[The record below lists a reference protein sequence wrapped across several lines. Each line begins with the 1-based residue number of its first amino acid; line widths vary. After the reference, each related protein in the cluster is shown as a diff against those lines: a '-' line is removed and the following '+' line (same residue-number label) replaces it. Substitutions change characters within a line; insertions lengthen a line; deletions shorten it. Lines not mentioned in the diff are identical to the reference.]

1 MIYPISWL
9 SGALYRRALKP
20 ILFRMSPD
28 KVHEGMIRL
37 GAGVQKIPPL
47 RGLMR
52 GCWSYQN
59 EPMLRQDL
67 LGLTFK
73 NPLGMSAGLDKNFE
87 IAGVASAIGFGQIEG
102 GSITFKK
109 CRGNDRPWFYRLPKT
124 KSIVVHVGLA
134 NQGAPKILKR
144 LAGYNTRRLRG
155 LNLNA
160 SVAYTNE
167 KKTKT
172 EREAVADYVGSLELI
187 KEFNARK
194 SSESPT
200 KINLVTLNVSCP
212 NTYGGEPF
220 TTPARLEKL
229 LRAVDAVGLDVP
241 LFVKMPSDKTPAEFD
256 KLLDVI
262 LRHNVR
268 GVTISNLFKDR
279 ARADLA
285 DDLPIHVPGN
295 LSGRP
300 TFETSNQLI
309 AQTYRKCGDK
319 LIISGVGGVFSPAD
333 AYAKIRAGASLVE
346 MVTGLLFEGPQ
357 VVGQINR
364 GLVKLLRRDGFS
376 HVSDAVGIDA
386 KNK

>member
-9 SGALYRRALKP
+9 SGVLYRRAFKP

-28 KVHEGMIRL
+28 KVHDGMIRL
-37 GAGVQKIPPL
+37 GAATQKIPPL

-52 GCWSYQN
+52 GCWSYQKPEILAQN
-59 EPMLRQDL
+59 LC
-67 LGLTFK
+67 GLEFV

-109 CRGNDRPWFYRLPKT
+109 CRGNDRPWFYRLPKS

-134 NQGAPKILKR
+134 NQGVKKILAR
-144 LAGYNTRRLRG
+144 IERYRPQQIGQMQVNI
-155 LNLNA
+155 

-167 KKTKT
+167 KKTAT
-172 EREAVADYVGSLELI
+172 TAQAIADYVGSLEQI
-187 KEFNARK
+187 RDA
-194 SSESPT
+194 SAAQ
-200 KINLVTLNVSCP
+200 LVTLNISCP

-229 LRAVDAVGLDVP
+229 LRAVDAVGLNVP
-241 LFVKMPSDKTPAEFD
+241 LFVKMPSDKPPAEFD

-262 LRHNVR
+262 LHHNVQ

-279 ARADLA
+279 SRVNLA
-285 DDLPIHVPGN
+285 DDLPVHVPGN

-357 VVGQINR
+357 IVGQINR
-364 GLVKLLRRDGFS
+364 GLAKLLQRDGFS
-376 HVSDAVGIDA
+376 HISEAVGIDA
-386 KNK
+386 ASV